1 MSIFPK
7 KSVLK
12 RVRNGQLLEKP
23 KMCYLMGLPIN
34 PKIHYRGAIA
44 AKAAKALALSRF
56 WDQLTLSEPGG
67 QIMPTTVLWALSGS
81 NSPWRPCILVFF
93 LGGKGFKEKT
103 NIPELLLQLC
113 AIDEEAD
120 FLK

>member
-1 MSIFPK
+1 MSVHFPK
-7 KSVLK
+7 NQVQKEW
-12 RVRNGQLLEKP
+12 NGQLLEKP

-81 NSPWRPCILVFF
+81 NSPWRPCTESVS
-93 LGGKGFKEKT
+93 
-103 NIPELLLQLC
+103 
-113 AIDEEAD
+113 
-120 FLK
+120 

>member
-1 MSIFPK
+1 
-7 KSVLK
+7 
-12 RVRNGQLLEKP
+12 
-23 KMCYLMGLPIN
+23 MGLPIN

-81 NSPWRPCILVFF
+81 NSPWRPCTNMYVFSFSGPRLVSFNFTF
-93 LGGKGFKEKT
+93 LYNPLTKVYVKV
-103 NIPELLLQLC
+103 
-113 AIDEEAD
+113 
-120 FLK
+120 